1 MIQSHGYFFLK
12 NKSHNYRYVLAIAA
26 GEILYSLIQLPF
38 SLYQAIKGKR
48 LISGQFLPMFDF
60 YEDKVN
66 FLITTQQLT
75 YKKKTSM

>member
-1 MIQSHGYFFLK
+1 M
-12 NKSHNYRYVLAIAA
+12 LAIAA